1 MSALLAIEEL
11 KVHFPTG
18 RGPAPA
24 VDGVSYE
31 VAPGAAVGVVGE
43 SGCGKTVSALAILRL
58 VPRPGVIAGGRIIFK
73 GRDLLTLT
81 EEEMRQL
88 RGDQIGMI
96 FQEPMTALNPV
107 FTIGDQVAET
117 LRLHRGMSKKE
128 AWAQAVETL
137 GKVGVPVPESRARDY
152 PHQLSGGL
160 RQRAMIAMA
169 VACGPS
175 LLIAD
180 EPTTALDVTIQA
192 QILDLML
199 RMREQTASSLI
210 LITHDLGVV
219 AQTCGEVVVM
229 YAGKVAERA
238 SVKTLFADPKHPYT
252 WGLLDSLPSRS
263 GARHKQPLREIKGTV
278 PSLLNLPKGCLF
290 NPRCPKVMDICRTQE
305 PELKPVNGG
314 TFAACWLY

>member
-1 MSALLAIEEL
+1 MSVLLAIEEL
-11 KVHFPTG
+11 KVHFPVG
-18 RGPAPA
+18 GKVARA
-24 VDGVSYE
+24 VDGVTYE

-58 VPRPGVIAGGRIIFK
+58 VPPPGVIAGGRIIFK

-117 LRLHRGMSKKE
+117 LRLHRGAGKKA
-128 AWAQAVETL
+128 AWDAAVETL
-137 GKVGVPVPESRARDY
+137 GSVGIPSPERRARDY

-199 RMREQTASSLI
+199 KMRERTASSLI

-219 AQTCGEVVVM
+219 AQTCAEVVVM
-229 YAGKVAERA
+229 YAGRVAERA
-238 SVKTLFADPKHPYT
+238 PVKALFADPKHPYT

-263 GARHKQPLREIKGTV
+263 GARHKEPLREIKGAV
-278 PSLLNLPKGCLF
+278 PNLLNLPKGCLF
-290 NPRCPKVMDICRTQE
+290 NPRCPKVMDICRVQE
-305 PELKPVNGG
+305 PELKAVNGG
-314 TFAACWLY
+314 TLAACWLY